1 MTNDRI
7 GRYARGYAEIAR
19 IQATFSKIL
28 AAHGIDPG
36 LETFEADVLLDRDVV
51 ERAARRADK
60 QGVDLAAIVRATLF
74 KAAAEAIPDPQYDP
88 ARRPPFRPKPE
99 RGRARLRFWVPREPY
114 AEAKR
119 AILAS
124 RRSVA
129 HALED
134 RLRLYAEEER
144 SEEEGAEEAP
154 GEVHEEVLPELRR
167 GGVGGPANGH
177 RPGPGLPL
185 RPAPPGDLAH
195 HQQSVNRGPDA

>member
-19 IQATFSKIL
+19 IQATFAKIL

-51 ERAARRADK
+51 ERAARRADD
-60 QGVDLAAIVRATLF
+60 QGVDLAAIARAMLF
-74 KAAAEAIPDPQYDP
+74 LAAAEACPDPHYDP

-114 AEAKR
+114 DEAKQ
-119 AILAS
+119 AIMAS
-124 RRSVA
+124 RRSVS

-134 RLRLYAEEER
+134 RLRIYAEEK
-144 SEEEGAEEAP
+144 A
-154 GEVHEEVLPELRR
+154 
-167 GGVGGPANGH
+167 
-177 RPGPGLPL
+177 
-185 RPAPPGDLAH
+185 
-195 HQQSVNRGPDA
+195 

>member
-1 MTNDRI
+1 VTNDRI

-19 IQATFSKIL
+19 IQATFAKIL
-28 AAHGIDPG
+28 AAHGIDPS

-51 ERAARRADK
+51 ERAARRADG

-74 KAAAEAIPDPQYDP
+74 QAAAEAIPDPQYDP

-114 AEAKR
+114 DEAKQ

-134 RLRLYAEEER
+134 RLRIYAEEGR
-144 SEEEGAEEAP
+144 SEEEGPEEAP
-154 GEVHEEVLPELRR
+154 SEVHESVLPELR
-167 GGVGGPANGH
+167 GSGVGCPANGH
-177 RPGPGLPL
+177 RPGAGLPL
-185 RPAPPGDLAH
+185 RPASPGDLAH
-195 HQQSVNRGPDA
+195 HQQSVNRGSDA